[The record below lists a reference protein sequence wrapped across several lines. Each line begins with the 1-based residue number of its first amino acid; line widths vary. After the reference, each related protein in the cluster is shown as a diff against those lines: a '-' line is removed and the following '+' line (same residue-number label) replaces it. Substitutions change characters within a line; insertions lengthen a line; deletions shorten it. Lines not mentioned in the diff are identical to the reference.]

1 MVSVTTP
8 NAKNEQHTQEYC
20 DILSLLHLALK
31 NIRLYPP
38 GHNLLQAKLSDAH
51 QALTRILTKKNHL
64 FFGVAKDT
72 FTYAGSL
79 VGENSPTCTAFA
91 KLLTRH
97 EIASI
102 TFSKGISQHSLFL
115 FLKAVSV
122 LPEQQTTGENIIQD
136 ISSLN
141 IPHLKVELIDY
152 THFTQNING
161 DGKSAPLTWITFAQ
175 KLTSGALIHSDELK
189 VAGSR
194 PKAITPKTLAATINK
209 KLGNHQVILQ
219 QFSDLLDQ
227 LLQQTPQQY
236 SATSFGGQELSQTL
250 SSLNPE
256 LQKQF
261 LNTTLKQCDKNL
273 KTGNTEKILDE
284 FSHSVVLDMLQQVN
298 REQTTVSPA
307 LLNLIHKLSSMHFD
321 AEGLT
326 PTSITRQQ
334 NTDNLLKQNNYAQQV
349 SPSYQDSLQH
359 LSQHSSAPST
369 PPIDFPLDEHLKSME
384 DPQLNRKII
393 QAILIFMGAPIQ
405 ELEYQ
410 KLARKLMELS
420 LLLPDYGAFDLL
432 QTIVRQLKQQVENK
446 TSAVQKDIARKCISD
461 LVSADFLD
469 YIFSVLP
476 DSTAEEKKNG
486 IDFLLLLGQE
496 ALDSIIKIYCIK
508 TKVSVQDP
516 MIMILKASRVETLS
530 RIFKLMKNAT
540 AAHALKLLLL
550 VEYLGTQGT
559 PPLLHPWL
567 EHENSSIRDQV
578 LNLLLPVHDQKA
590 TNTLTSM
597 LKSSDEAEVNTAI
610 QFCDTYRHRA
620 CVPAL
625 IELLEHVLVTRA
637 AIEKN
642 RQLIQVLGRIGDPL
656 ALPHLEALAFGN
668 WFFLRREIADMKRLI
683 FYSLKDYHPEDS
695 RPLLL
700 KGSKT
705 KDKKTVTICS
715 TILHSQER
723 INRKK

>member
-1 MVSVTTP
+1 
-8 NAKNEQHTQEYC
+8 
-20 DILSLLHLALK
+20 
-31 NIRLYPP
+31 
-38 GHNLLQAKLSDAH
+38 
-51 QALTRILTKKNHL
+51 
-64 FFGVAKDT
+64 
-72 FTYAGSL
+72 
-79 VGENSPTCTAFA
+79 
-91 KLLTRH
+91 
-97 EIASI
+97 
-102 TFSKGISQHSLFL
+102 
-115 FLKAVSV
+115 
-122 LPEQQTTGENIIQD
+122 
-136 ISSLN
+136 
-141 IPHLKVELIDY
+141 
-152 THFTQNING
+152 
-161 DGKSAPLTWITFAQ
+161 
-175 KLTSGALIHSDELK
+175 
-189 VAGSR
+189 
-194 PKAITPKTLAATINK
+194 
-209 KLGNHQVILQ
+209 
-219 QFSDLLDQ
+219 
-227 LLQQTPQQY
+227 
-236 SATSFGGQELSQTL
+236 
-250 SSLNPE
+250 
-256 LQKQF
+256 
-261 LNTTLKQCDKNL
+261 
-273 KTGNTEKILDE
+273 
-284 FSHSVVLDMLQQVN
+284 
-298 REQTTVSPA
+298 
-307 LLNLIHKLSSMHFD
+307 
-321 AEGLT
+321 
-326 PTSITRQQ
+326 
-334 NTDNLLKQNNYAQQV
+334 
-349 SPSYQDSLQH
+349 
-359 LSQHSSAPST
+359 
-369 PPIDFPLDEHLKSME
+369 
-384 DPQLNRKII
+384 
-393 QAILIFMGAPIQ
+393 
-405 ELEYQ
+405 
-410 KLARKLMELS
+410 
-420 LLLPDYGAFDLL
+420 
-432 QTIVRQLKQQVENK
+432 
-446 TSAVQKDIARKCISD
+446 
-461 LVSADFLD
+461 
-469 YIFSVLP
+469 
-476 DSTAEEKKNG
+476 
-486 IDFLLLLGQE
+486 LLLGQE